1 MIAQLTQGAFAIG
14 GGFLIA
20 VIFMVMTGRKL

>member
-14 GGFLIA
+14 AGFFIA
-20 VIFMVMTGRKL
+20 VIFMCITGRKL